1 LAGGEFTL
9 VTGFE
14 ADLDWLDSDGTNTCL
29 AASGL
34 FVSANCRARPNLMG
48 DLTARV
54 GWAYG
59 QFNHSLLYAKAGA
72 AFIHNQADITTNA
85 TESFVALPPQVTS
98 ARSSKLGWTI
108 GAGVEHAIAP
118 AWSVKLEYD
127 YAEFGEQNVAIP
139 QGIVQVVPGNPA
151 TYFLTPAGTTRM
163 NQNFQQVKLGLNYK
177 IGADPGAR
185 WGSAPA
191 AFPVKA
197 PVMAEVEAGARYW
210 YSSGKFQKDLG
221 STTDPALANIL
232 NSRLTYDSTA
242 NAGEFFGRV
251 EIPLNMFVKGNIG
264 LGSLSGGHLYD
275 EDWVIFGGT
284 VPYSNTLSEPVK
296 GTIDYA
302 TLDLGYDFFR
312 GAGYKLGAFV
322 GYNFYKENKSAYGCS
337 QIANPLSDCVPAI
350 PSSVLVIS
358 EDGVWKSARVGVS
371 DEVMIADRFK
381 LGADVAYLP
390 YVTFNGTDDHV
401 LRNLISPE
409 SGTGRG
415 VQLEG
420 ILSYLVTDRFS
431 LGFGGRYWA
440 MWTTKDAITEFGG
453 APCPC
458 QTLPAKTDRY
468 GVFVQAAYRFDT
480 LPLFR

>member
-1 LAGGEFTL
+1 MA
-9 VTGFE
+9 V
-14 ADLDWLDSDGTNTCL
+14 S
-29 AASGL
+29 SG
-34 FVSANCRARPNLMG
+34 
-48 DLTARV
+48 
-54 GWAYG
+54 W
-59 QFNHSLLYAKAGA
+59 
-72 AFIHNQADITTNA
+72 
-85 TESFVALPPQVTS
+85 
-98 ARSSKLGWTI
+98 
-108 GAGVEHAIAP
+108 
-118 AWSVKLEYD
+118 
-127 YAEFGEQNVAIP
+127 
-139 QGIVQVVPGNPA
+139 
-151 TYFLTPAGTTRM
+151 
-163 NQNFQQVKLGLNYK
+163 
-177 IGADPGAR
+177 
-185 WGSAPA
+185 
-191 AFPVKA
+191 
-197 PVMAEVEAGARYW
+197 EVEAGARYW

-221 STTDPALANIL
+221 STADPALANVL

-242 NAGEFFGRV
+242 NAGEFFGHV
-251 EIPLNMFVKGNIG
+251 EIPLNIFVKGNIG

-358 EDGVWKSARVGVS
+358 EVGVWKSARIGVS
-371 DEVMIADRFK
+371 GEVMIADRFK

-390 YVTFNGTDDHV
+390 YLTFNGTDNHV
-401 LRNLISPE
+401 LRDLISLE

-420 ILSYLVTDRFS
+420 ILSYLVTDQFS
-431 LGFGGRYWA
+431 LGVGGRYWA

-468 GVFVQAAYRFDT
+468 GVFVQAAYRLDA